1 MVHRNLATAY
11 SHMKPAPDV
20 NRAIAELEK
29 AVACGH
35 KYPLHFAELDE
46 LYEQAAVPVE
56 KRLPL
61 FERNAQVV
69 AMRDDAQNRAIAL
82 MVAMGKYDDAIKA
95 MSAKKFALAEGANL
109 NVSEHWVNAH
119 ILRGRTKLAAG
130 QYREALADFE
140 TATKIPDNLP
150 ASGGGGSRPNV
161 EIAYWTGLAYE
172 GLGDRQKATG
182 SWSND
187 ATPTGGSGRRGA
199 MGGGGFTG
207 GGAQSYYQALCLM
220 KLGQADKAK
229 SMFQELVNSGQ
240 RMMEQQPT
248 GFAGGGRG
256 RPQSARARQAMAHYT
271 IGLGYIGL
279 NDVAKAKAELKQSL
293 ELSPDLLGARTAL
306 AELR

>member
-1 MVHRNLATAY
+1 TAY
-11 SHMKPAPDV
+11 SHLKPAPDL

-119 ILRGRTKLAAG
+119 MLRGRARLAAK
-130 QYREALADFE
+130 QYGAALADFE
-140 TATKIPDNLP
+140 MSMKIPANLP
-150 ASGGGGSRPNV
+150 AAGGGGNRPSA
-161 EIAYWTGLAYE
+161 ELAYWTGL
-172 GLGDRQKATG
+172 
-182 SWSND
+182 
-187 ATPTGGSGRRGA
+187 
-199 MGGGGFTG
+199 
-207 GGAQSYYQALCLM
+207 
-220 KLGQADKAK
+220 
-229 SMFQELVNSGQ
+229 
-240 RMMEQQPT
+240 
-248 GFAGGGRG
+248 
-256 RPQSARARQAMAHYT
+256 
-271 IGLGYIGL
+271 
-279 NDVAKAKAELKQSL
+279 
-293 ELSPDLLGARTAL
+293 
-306 AELR
+306 